1 MQKAKNKNF
10 FIFIHLIL
18 NMENITLEVS
28 GQFICLLFEC
38 ENIFFYL
45 YDFTNDIYSIHIY
58 EIISININ

>member
-1 MQKAKNKNF
+1 MK
-10 FIFIHLIL
+10 
-18 NMENITLEVS
+18 NITLEVS